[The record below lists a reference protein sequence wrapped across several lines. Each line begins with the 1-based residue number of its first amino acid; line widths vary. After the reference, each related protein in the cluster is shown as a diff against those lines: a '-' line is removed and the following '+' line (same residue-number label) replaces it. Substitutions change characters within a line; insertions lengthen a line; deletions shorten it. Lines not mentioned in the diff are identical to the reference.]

1 MVDRE
6 DIGSWLQGPPRPRNA
21 PTYPG
26 EGLGLP
32 EEGPGSMAPTGRRV
46 VALFIDGLIAQVIA
60 MGLLG
65 YVQGAGGLGTFKPLL
80 VVLLMNVLMVG
91 TGGYTIGH
99 RLLGLRV
106 DRCPSG
112 YAGPGRGLVRSV
124 LLCLALPPLIV
135 DRQGRGLHDRLA
147 GTVIVRSR

>member
-6 DIGSWLQGPPRPRNA
+6 DIGSWLQGPPRPKNA
-21 PTYPG
+21 PRYPG

-46 VALFIDGLIAQVIA
+46 VALFIDGVIAQVIA

-65 YVQGAGGLGTFKPLL
+65 YVQGAGGLG
-80 VVLLMNVLMVG
+80 
-91 TGGYTIGH
+91 GYTVGH
-99 RLLGLRV
+99 RLLRLRV

-112 YAGPGRGLVRSV
+112 YAGLGRGLVRSV

-135 DRQGRGLHDRLA
+135 DREGRGLHDRLA

>member
-6 DIGSWLQGPPRPRNA
+6 DIGSWLQGPPRPQNA
-21 PTYPG
+21 PRYPG

-32 EEGPGSMAPTGRRV
+32 EQGPGSMAPTGRRV
-46 VALFIDGLIAQVIA
+46 VALFIDGVIAQVIA

-112 YAGPGRGLVRSV
+112 YAGLGRGLVRSV